1 MFSSIEDVIERFAKN
16 NYIASRRIATVIYLA
31 SEMRKPILVEGPAG
45 VGKTDLAKVL
55 SASLGFDMIRLQ
67 CYEGL
72 DEGKALYEWEYAK
85 QLLYTQILKDKI
97 SEVLVGA
104 KGLTEAVDRIAAQ
117 DEVFFSERFVLP
129 RPLLKAISSEQ
140 PSVLLID
147 EIDKADAEFEAFL
160 LELLSDFQVTVP
172 ELGTL
177 KAKHIPLVVLT
188 SNNAREMSDAL
199 KRRCLH
205 LYIDFP
211 DRAQELAI
219 VKLKVPEAAI
229 KLAEEVVT
237 VVQSL
242 RKLDLKKTPGI
253 SETLDWVKALTLL
266 NVDSLDQE
274 LVTETLDTIVK
285 YEGDVRKAQEK
296 LVEFA
301 NLLRENGV
309 RVSLAETLDA
319 FSASEVTGLTER
331 DAFRAALRAT
341 MVKRS
346 TELPVFEELFDIY
359 FSGLGEIIKQASQSV
374 QNALSMSDQEFQKF
388 LDEVTEMLKKE
399 GKNLSELAKKLLQNN
414 SGELERKIN
423 EAARA
428 VKLSGIERTIE
439 ENYFARAL
447 ARQLGLDK
455 IEAEIKNLRE
465 QLEKMDVG
473 SELKAKL
480 EEYLERR
487 LKALDDIIRRFVRME
502 REKRDIK
509 QKEDQKLNQIGE
521 KSFYYLSEDELKKK
535 NEAVTRLAQRLKNVI
550 TVRRKRAKKGRFDIK
565 RTLRQNLEYGGV
577 PFKLRFEKRKRE
589 KPQVVILCD
598 VSDSVRNASR
608 FMLQFVY

>member
-1 MFSSIEDVIERFAKN
+1 MFSSIEDVVERFAKN

-55 SASLGFDMIRLQ
+55 AASLGFDMIRLQ

-85 QLLYTQILKDKI
+85 QLLYTQIL

-219 VKLKVPEAAI
+219 VKLKVPEAAV

-266 NVDSLDQE
+266 NVNSLDQE

-285 YEGDVRKAQEK
+285 YEGDVRKAQE
-296 LVEFA
+296 
-301 NLLRENGV
+301 
-309 RVSLAETLDA
+309 
-319 FSASEVTGLTER
+319 
-331 DAFRAALRAT
+331 
-341 MVKRS
+341 
-346 TELPVFEELFDIY
+346 
-359 FSGLGEIIKQASQSV
+359 
-374 QNALSMSDQEFQKF
+374 
-388 LDEVTEMLKKE
+388 
-399 GKNLSELAKKLLQNN
+399 
-414 SGELERKIN
+414 
-423 EAARA
+423 
-428 VKLSGIERTIE
+428 
-439 ENYFARAL
+439 
-447 ARQLGLDK
+447 
-455 IEAEIKNLRE
+455 
-465 QLEKMDVG
+465 
-473 SELKAKL
+473 ELKD
-480 EEYLERR
+480 Y
-487 LKALDDIIRRFVRME
+487 
-502 REKRDIK
+502 
-509 QKEDQKLNQIGE
+509 
-521 KSFYYLSEDELKKK
+521 
-535 NEAVTRLAQRLKNVI
+535 
-550 TVRRKRAKKGRFDIK
+550 VRRVRARRG
-565 RTLRQNLEYGGV
+565 TEAG
-577 PFKLRFEKRKRE
+577 
-589 KPQVVILCD
+589 
-598 VSDSVRNASR
+598 SDKDLLN
-608 FMLQFVY
+608 